1 MDEEDNAEMHRDNN
15 TEMYRD
21 VDWVSLKTQ
30 NNFFLQKWTAYNRV
44 VEGLRCVQPIN
55 SQEI

>member
-1 MDEEDNAEMHRDNN
+1 MDEEDNTEMHRD
-15 TEMYRD
+15 
-21 VDWVSLKTQ
+21 VDLVSLKNTPKKLY
-30 NNFFLQKWTAYNRV
+30 FFLQKWTAYIRV

>member
-1 MDEEDNAEMHRDNN
+1 MNEEDNTEMHRDDN

-30 NNFFLQKWTAYNRV
+30 SYFYFSKN
-44 VEGLRCVQPIN
+44 GQPIIRW
-55 SQEI
+55 QKD